1 LVSEQQADP
10 LLQPM
15 RRSETVIL
23 IHYRRM
29 SMTTENRSHP
39 IKRQNTDEIT
49 SQLHQML
56 KEIRFGSIEITI
68 HDSRVVQIERREKIR
83 PDVAKA

>member
-1 LVSEQQADP
+1 
-10 LLQPM
+10 M

-39 IKRQNTDEIT
+39 IKRQNTDEIA